1 MDNRKNNNIEEFFKI
16 FFNDINP
23 KINFD
28 EIIKEIKETEEINKE
43 KIEDIFKETINN
55 NKFEEINLK
64 EQLLQSQ
71 EKINKGIQENI
82 NAIKLELSFYDT
94 NKSKVIKQIEDIQDF
109 KNFIEFSSY
118 NDLKNFKELKD
129 LKLILDEQE
138 ELYKTLLL
146 KHKDIKILSEKLL
159 KSKESEL
166 EISKKFTEHINNLDL

>member
-1 MDNRKNNNIEEFFKI
+1 MDNKRKFNFTDEKGLKDSFNNMMKNLED
-16 FFNDINP
+16 NA
-23 KINFD
+23 NFQTLLD
-28 EIIKEIKETEEINKE
+28 DFIKKLEKEIEKNIQHKEEE
-43 KIEDIFKETINN
+43 
-55 NKFEEINLK
+55 EENLK

-118 NDLKNFKELKD
+118 NDLKNLKEELKD

-138 ELYKTLLL
+138 ELYKTLLI

-166 EISKKFTEHINNLDL
+166 EISKKFTEYINNLDL